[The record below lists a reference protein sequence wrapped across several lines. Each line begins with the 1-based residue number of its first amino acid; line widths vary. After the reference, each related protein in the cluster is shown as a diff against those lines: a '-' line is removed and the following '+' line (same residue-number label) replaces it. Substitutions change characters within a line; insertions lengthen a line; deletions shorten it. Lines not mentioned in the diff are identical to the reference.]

1 MRTIALRFGEN
12 IAPPEGTIAV
22 HKKAIEKNGFVW
34 YGKFGSPVSA
44 KVASTILE
52 NDEPRILLI
61 LSGKNKRY
69 WAYVTDI
76 QWEKPSD
83 GSYPAYYEQAID
95 RFKTWF
101 KVIRIEVATA
111 DIMSKCHVASSG
123 APLAHASRS
132 SMSPYFIIDIGKR
145 RVV

>member
-22 HKKAIEKNGFVW
+22 HQKAIEKNGFVW

-44 KVASTILE
+44 KVASAILE
-52 NDEPRILLI
+52 NDESRILLI
-61 LSGKNKRY
+61 MSGKNKRY
-69 WAYVTDI
+69 WAYVDSI

-83 GSYPAYYEQAID
+83 GLYPSYYEQAIE

-101 KVIRIEVATA
+101 KVTCIEDAPA
-111 DIMSKCHVASSG
+111 DIMSRCHVASSG
-123 APLAHASRS
+123 ALLAHASRS
-132 SMSPYFIIDIGKR
+132 SMSPYFIIDTE
-145 RVV
+145 